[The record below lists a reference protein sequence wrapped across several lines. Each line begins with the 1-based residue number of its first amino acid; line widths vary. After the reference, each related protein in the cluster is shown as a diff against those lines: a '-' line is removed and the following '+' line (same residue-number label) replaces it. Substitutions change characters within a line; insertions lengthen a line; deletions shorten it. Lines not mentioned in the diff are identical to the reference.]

1 MAEYEEFKKGLSELE
16 SQKQEPEKK
25 GFWASAWDGLVN
37 FGSDVVDQLKD
48 IGRSGVGLPRFAD
61 GGVFEPNSPQAVIV
75 GDNTREREVIA
86 PETMIENAVT
96 RALNRQGS
104 SFGNTPLTIP
114 ITLTLDGRV
123 LASVMYKYNQQEAT
137 RRGV

>member
-1 MAEYEEFKKGLSELE
+1 
-16 SQKQEPEKK
+16 
-25 GFWASAWDGLVN
+25 
-37 FGSDVVDQLKD
+37 
-48 IGRSGVGLPRFAD
+48 
-61 GGVFEPNSPQAVIV
+61 
-75 GDNTREREVIA
+75 
-86 PETMIENAVT
+86 MIENAVT